1 MNHLLAR
8 LAAILITAA
17 VAVTLGAA
25 ATADATPGRYTHG
38 GDVRVY
44 VAVSDGYCATVTWPK
59 GTTTT
64 TCDVDF
70 TTQDAIV
77 PGDVFGAK
85 VVSYSGGGV
94 ACSVVD
100 VDSGDTIYEDSA
112 SSYDTAD
119 CIRNAV

>member
-17 VAVTLGAA
+17 AAVTLGAA
-25 ATADATPGRYTHG
+25 TVDATPGRYTHG

-59 GTTTT
+59 GYTST
-64 TCDVDF
+64 TCDVDS

-77 PGDVFGAK
+77 PGDKFGATIT
-85 VVSYSGGGV
+85 SYSGGGV

-119 CIRNAV
+119 CLRNAV